1 MAKFKCSDGVYTVLR
16 NGKSIAN
23 NQSAGQAISAI
34 SADAVEVA
42 CCSIEVTA
50 MTPVDGGVSFD
61 VTATGTH
68 LNMSY
73 NYNDGEAT
81 GTVGCTANEGT
92 IFVGDAG
99 MYIPNTD
106 PLVLTFYSS
115 VDGCLS
121 YCAEYAVSKYSRN
134 TTVLTSGAA
143 TVAAVPAGTPAC
155 MGVTIYEE
163 VFTTLVGA
171 TLNAATGD
179 VTIPAQILAE
189 TAYYIYVKYCDGLLT
204 GILVIEVTNP

>member
-1 MAKFKCSDGVYTVLR
+1 MAKFKCSDGIYTVLR
-16 NGKSIAN
+16 NGKVVA
-23 NQSAGQAISAI
+23 AGATAGEAIVAI
-34 SADAVEVA
+34 SADAVELA
-42 CCSIEVTA
+42 CCDIVITGMQAGE
-50 MTPVDGGVSFD
+50 GGVSFD

-68 LNMSY
+68 MNMYY
-73 NYNDGEAT
+73 NYNDTEVT
-81 GTVGCTANEGT
+81 GFVGCVENAAT
-92 IFVGDAG
+92 IFGGDAG
-99 MYIPNTD
+99 MYIANTD

-143 TVAAVPAGTPAC
+143 TVAAVPAGTPVC
-155 MGVTIYEE
+155 TGVTLYEE
-163 VFTTLVGA
+163 IFTTLVGA
-171 TLNAATGD
+171 TLNTATGD

-189 TAYYIYVKYCDGLLT
+189 TAYYVYVKYCDGLLT